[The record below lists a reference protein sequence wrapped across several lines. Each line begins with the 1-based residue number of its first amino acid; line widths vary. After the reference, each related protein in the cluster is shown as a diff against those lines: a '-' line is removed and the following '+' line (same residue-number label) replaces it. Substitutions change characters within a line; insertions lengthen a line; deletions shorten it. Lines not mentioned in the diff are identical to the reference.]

1 MVHVSIITPY
11 EETTVAE
18 RGNVDYDIT
27 GATVKTA
34 LNEVSSAKLKI
45 PFTNRRALA
54 LVNGILPTVAI
65 YDGEKRAFIGSVASC
80 KRDIY
85 GNMEVDLDGPMSW
98 LANIV
103 KPPFTV
109 PASAE
114 MTAATYLNRIIN
126 MQYNMGAEAIRAVF
140 VGACTVDRTIAV
152 SHSDEYTTT
161 LDLLRELVSLYGGYI
176 FENMGANIGVSGD
189 TPTIS
194 YVPGAVG
201 DSGQVLEFGVNEIS
215 LEDYLDFSNYA
226 SRVYGVGQNGL
237 TVTGGYKI
245 NSTSEEKYGRKDYAI
260 KSNAETQGELDNEA
274 KRTLDERSTPFRS
287 IEMTAQE
294 ISRLNPNYN
303 RFVIGTTAR
312 ALDRNLGEDINLI
325 VNSVERDLVSH
336 NNTKVVFGK
345 APLTMTDIVKSAS
358 SKVASVARDIFSNLG
373 G

>member
-11 EETTVAE
+11 EEMTVAE
-18 RGNVDYDIT
+18 RGNSDYDIT

-109 PASAE
+109 PASEE
-114 MTAATYLNRIIN
+114 MTAATYLGRIIN
-126 MQYNMGAEAIRAVF
+126 TQYNMGAEAIRALF

-201 DSGQVLEFGVNEIS
+201 DSGQVLEFGVNETS

-260 KSNAETQGELDNEA
+260 KSNAETQAELDAEA
-274 KRTLDERSTPFRS
+274 QRALDERSTPFRS

-294 ISRLNPNYN
+294 ISRINPNYN

-325 VNSVERDLVSH
+325 VNSVERDLVSR

-358 SKVASVARDIFSNLG
+358 SKVASVARDILSNLG